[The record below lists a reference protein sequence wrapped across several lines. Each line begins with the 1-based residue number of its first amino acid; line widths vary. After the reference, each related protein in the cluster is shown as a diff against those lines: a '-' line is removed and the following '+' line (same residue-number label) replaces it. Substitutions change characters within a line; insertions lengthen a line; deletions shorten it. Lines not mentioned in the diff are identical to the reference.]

1 MGCRALLFGAM
12 GSGKSRLSNTTKFKF
27 KMEHISLKG
36 EIRTIGNKQSL
47 KQIRRNEQVPC
58 VIYGNN
64 VENVNFSIAEKELK
78 KITHTPNSYIIDIE
92 VEGKTYQCVFH
103 AIQYHPVTDEALHA
117 DFLAINPEKPVV
129 IDVPVVITGN
139 SEGVKQGGK
148 LMVSSRKLKVSAP
161 IENLPDTLEVDITTL
176 GLGKTIVAGDLN
188 YEGIKIV
195 SPKATIVC
203 AVKMTRA
210 ALGAAAAAAAA
221 KK

>member
-1 MGCRALLFGAM
+1 
-12 GSGKSRLSNTTKFKF
+12 
-27 KMEHISLKG
+27 MEHISLKG
-36 EIRTIGNKQSL
+36 EARVIGNKQSL
-47 KQIRRNEQVPC
+47 KQIRRKEQVPC

-64 VENVNFSIAEKELK
+64 VENVNFSIDEKELK
-78 KITHTPNSYIIDIE
+78 KITHTPNSYIVDIE

-103 AIQYHPVTDEALHA
+103 AIQYHPVNDNALHA

-161 IENLPDTLEVDITTL
+161 LEQLPDTLEVDITNL
-176 GLGKTIVAGDLN
+176 GLGKTIVAGDLS
-188 YEGIKIV
+188 YEGINIV

-210 ALGAAAAAAAA
+210 ALGAAAAAKAAG

>member
-1 MGCRALLFGAM
+1 M
-12 GSGKSRLSNTTKFKF
+12 KHLSLNGVARN
-27 KMEHISLKG
+27 IS
-36 EIRTIGNKQSL
+36 NKQGL
-47 KQIRRNEQVPC
+47 KQIRRAGQVPC

-64 VENVNFSIAEKELK
+64 VENVNFALDSKELK
-78 KITHTPNSYIIDIE
+78 KITHTPNSYILDIE
-92 VEGKTYQCVFH
+92 VEGKSYQCVFH

-161 IENLPDTLEVDITTL
+161 IDNLPDTLEVDITTL
-176 GLGKTIVAGDLN
+176 GLGKTIVAGDLK
-188 YEGIKIV
+188 YEGINIV
-195 SPKATIVC
+195 SPKATIIC

-221 KK
+221 AKK